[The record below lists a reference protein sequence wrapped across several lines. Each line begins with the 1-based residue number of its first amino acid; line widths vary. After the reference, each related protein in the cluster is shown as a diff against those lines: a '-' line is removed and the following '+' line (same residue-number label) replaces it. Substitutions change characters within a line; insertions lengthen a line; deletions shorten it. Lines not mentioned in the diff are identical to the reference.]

1 MEDPII
7 ICPNCSTEIKLN
19 ESLAGPL
26 VAEAKKKYEA
36 QFQIEKENLK
46 KEAEAEANN
55 RIGADFQA
63 KIKETKELQ
72 ELLKKN
78 AEKLEEAQKA
88 QTDFLKKQRELDEQK
103 RELDLLV
110 EKKLQASIKEIQTKS
125 RQEAEDSLNMKVAE
139 RDTQIQ
145 AMKKT
150 IDELSRK
157 SDQGSQQLQG
167 EVLELELEQLLET
180 KFSHD
185 QISPVPKG
193 ELGADIIQSVYS
205 PSNTYSGKMLWEM
218 KRTKNWSDL
227 WLSKLR
233 DDQRSASAEIAI
245 IVSQALPKGIE
256 TFDQVDGVWITAP
269 RFTIPLAIALRQSLI
284 EVSNARS
291 NNVGQETKMELVYGY
306 LTGPKFKHRIEA
318 IVEKFSDMQNDLD
331 RERKSMM
338 RSWAKREAQ
347 IDGVISATVGLHGDL
362 QGIAGNA
369 VLEIESLDL
378 PHLEDEKNITNDGEK

>member
-7 ICPNCSTEIKLN
+7 ICPNCKTEIKLN

-26 VAEAKKKYEA
+26 IAKEKNKYAKQLELERDKLKEEAQVLAKK
-36 QFQIEKENLK
+36 QIQLELNAK
-46 KEAEAEANN
+46 AE
-55 RIGADFQA
+55 
-63 KIKETKELQ
+63 ETKELQ
-72 ELLKKN
+72 SLLKIN
-78 AEKLEEAQKA
+78 NDKLADAQKA
-88 QTDFLKKQRELDEQK
+88 QTDYLKKNRELDDQK

-110 EKKLQASIKEIQTKS
+110 EKKLQASIEEVKLKAKQD
-125 RQEAEDSLNMKVAE
+125 AVDGLNLKVAE
-139 RDTQIQ
+139 KDQQILT
-145 AMKKT
+145 MKKT

-157 SDQGSQQLQG
+157 SDLGSQQLQG

-180 KFSHD
+180 KFAHD
-185 QISPVPKG
+185 EILPVPKG
-193 ELGADIIQSVYS
+193 ELGADIIHTVFS
-205 PSNTYSGKMLWEM
+205 PSNLPSGKILWEM
-218 KRTKNWSDL
+218 KRTKNWSDQ
-227 WLSKLR
+227 WLAKLR

-256 TFDQVDGVWITAP
+256 TFDQIDGVWITAP

-284 EVSNARS
+284 EVANARS
-291 NNVGQETKMELVYGY
+291 ANIGQETKMELVYGY

-338 RSWAKREAQ
+338 RLWAKREAQ

-378 PHLEDEKNITNDGEK
+378 PHLEDE

>member
-1 MEDPII
+1 MEEPII

-36 QFQIEKENLK
+36 QFQVEKENLK
-46 KEAEAEANN
+46 KEAEAEAKNK
-55 RIGADFQA
+55 IDADFQV

-72 ELLKKN
+72 ELLDKN
-78 AEKLEEAQKA
+78 AGKLVEAQKA

-167 EVLELELEQLLET
+167 EVLELELEQLLES

-218 KRTKNWSDL
+218 KRTKNWSDI

-233 DDQRSASAEIAI
+233 DDQRTASAEIAI

-284 EVSNARS
+284 EVANARS

-378 PHLEDEKNITNDGEK
+378 PHLEDEKNITNNGEK